1 LIFQTNQGKVF
12 KLIMPNLKAAKKAI
26 RSDSKK
32 YVQNL
37 RAKRTMKELEKKVRS
52 LSSTPQAAEHLPAA
66 YKAIDKA
73 AKTGVIKKNTA
84 SRKKSR
90 LTKAVTKQKDQ

>member
-1 LIFQTNQGKVF
+1 
-12 KLIMPNLKAAKKAI
+12 MPNIKSAKKAL

-32 YVQNL
+32 FVQNL
-37 RAKRTMKELEKKVRS
+37 RAKRTMKDVEKKVKTAIKTADKKANEILS
-52 LSSTPQAAEHLPAA
+52 LA

-73 AKTGVIKKNTA
+73 AKIGVIKKNTA

-90 LTKAVTKQKDQ
+90 LAKKVSSE

>member
-1 LIFQTNQGKVF
+1 
-12 KLIMPNLKAAKKAI
+12 MPNLKAAKKAI
-26 RSDSKK
+26 KSDAKK

-37 RAKRTMKELEKKVRS
+37 RAKRTMKDLEKEVRS
-52 LSSTPQAAEHLPAA
+52 TSSVDSLSAA

-73 AKTGVIKKNTA
+73 AKIGVIKKNTA

-90 LTKAVTKQKDQ
+90 LSKVVAKAAK

>member
-1 LIFQTNQGKVF
+1 
-12 KLIMPNLKAAKKAI
+12 MPNIKAAKKAI

-32 YVQNL
+32 FVQNL
-37 RAKRTMKELEKKVRS
+37 RAKRTMKDLEKKVRT
-52 LSSTPQAAEHLPAA
+52 LSTSSAEAKNGAETLSAA

-73 AKTGVIKKNTA
+73 AKIGVIKKNAA

-90 LTKAVTKQKDQ
+90 LTKALAKASQ